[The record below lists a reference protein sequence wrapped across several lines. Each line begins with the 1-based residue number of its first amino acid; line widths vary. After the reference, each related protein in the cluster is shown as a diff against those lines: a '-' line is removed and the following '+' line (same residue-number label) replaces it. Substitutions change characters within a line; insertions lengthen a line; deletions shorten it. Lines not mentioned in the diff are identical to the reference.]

1 MKRVRAA
8 LGVETSTKLLSK
20 LDRYFLEYLPDF
32 YKNYPYHT

>member
-1 MKRVRAA
+1 MKQVRAA
-8 LGVETSTKLLSK
+8 LGVGTSTKLLSK